1 MQRIGKIYGLL
12 LSDKAPLP
20 RYISF
25 ALLIDLLPAL
35 FLIAI
40 VFSCIELF
48 DLKYATPTGYDFSWG
63 TFWKIIVFSP
73 IIETY
78 LLIFTLHIL
87 RSFNF
92 QGLKLVVISGLF
104 WGALHGLQS
113 WPRFFAPAW
122 SFFIYATAYETWRLK
137 SFKKAF
143 AAAAVTHALHN
154 FLMMLAIGFDT

>member
-1 MQRIGKIYGLL
+1 MCEIKLIRNTNDGCLFFRNTGN
-12 LSDKAPLP
+12 DKKSQTLIPF
-20 RYISF
+20 YF
-25 ALLIDLLPAL
+25 LID
-35 FLIAI
+35 
-40 VFSCIELF
+40 
-48 DLKYATPTGYDFSWG
+48 
-63 TFWKIIVFSP
+63 
-73 IIETY
+73 TY

>member
-1 MQRIGKIYGLL
+1 MTLISRIYGIL
-12 LSDKAPLP
+12 LSNKIPIPKYVGIA
-20 RYISF
+20 F
-25 ALLIDLLPAL
+25 LIELLPAL
-35 FLIAI
+35 ILIVI
-40 VFSCIELF
+40 VFGCIDVF
-48 DLKYATPTGYDFSWG
+48 DLKYAAPTKYDFSWK
-63 TFWKIIVFSP
+63 TFWKIVVFSP
-73 IIETY
+73 VVETY

-104 WGALHGLQS
+104 CGALHGLQS

-154 FLMMLAIGFDT
+154 SLMMLAIGFDT